1 MKSKNKN
8 NTGDAGTPMYQD
20 HELIPA
26 VIQDYKTGEVLM
38 VAYMNRE
45 SLKRS
50 ISTKTTWFWS
60 RSRQQYWNKG
70 STSGNRQLIKDIRY
84 DCDSDTLLFLV
95 EQIGNAC
102 HTGSRSC
109 FFNKID
115 LSGDTLE
122 KDLDRL
128 KFFQYKPGQSGI
140 LQEIYDVIEKR
151 IKQKAKDSYTY
162 ALHKKGLKEILK
174 KVGEEGIEVIISSEN
189 EPKERIVYEISD
201 LLYHLLVLMVEKRI
215 SISEVYDELAAR
227 RKKSGSKNG

>member
-1 MKSKNKN
+1 MKNKNKN
-8 NTGDAGTPMYQD
+8 NAGDAGTPVYQD
-20 HELIPA
+20 YELIPA

-128 KFFQYKPGQSGI
+128 KFFQYNPGQSGI
-140 LQEIYDVIEKR
+140 LQELYDVIEKR

-174 KVGEEGIEVIISSEN
+174 KVGEEGIEVIISSED

>member
-1 MKSKNKN
+1 MKNKNKN
-8 NTGDAGTPMYQD
+8 NAGDAGTPMYKD

-140 LQEIYDVIEKR
+140 LQELYDVIEKR